1 MATASCAP
9 PPKRRRRNSESL
21 SDADESRLGQYIE
34 AFKKIHRS
42 DNRARAGIGE
52 LVHLAASLSRGKHR
66 LRDSLCKAIDSDGVL
81 LSQLQNAHSFDVF
94 EDNLTRLFMAELEA
108 LQDVPLFGP
117 FSPEVMDYVKTLI
130 RKTPCLHLSRKRHL
144 GYIAFSISYARAIL
158 NVPRITRTAHG
169 L

>member
-52 LVHLAASLSRGKHR
+52 LVHLAARSRGKHR
-66 LRDSLCKAIDSDGVL
+66 LRDSLCKAIDSDDVL

-94 EDNLTRLFMAELEA
+94 EDDLTRLFMAELEA

-117 FSPEVMDYVKTLI
+117 FSPEVMDYVKTL
-130 RKTPCLHLSRKRHL
+130 KEDTLFQGGSR
-144 GYIAFSISYARAIL
+144 ISFQVSVRRVAV
-158 NVPRITRTAHG
+158 VPNSRV
-169 L
+169 

>member
-1 MATASCAP
+1 MYMVTASCALL
-9 PPKRRRRNSESL
+9 KRRRRNSESL

-52 LVHLAASLSRGKHR
+52 LVHLAARSRGKHR
-66 LRDSLCKAIDSDGVL
+66 LRDSLCKAIDSDDVL

-94 EDNLTRLFMAELEA
+94 EDDLTRLFMAELEA

-117 FSPEVMDYVKTLI
+117 FSPEVMDYVKTL
-130 RKTPCLHLSRKRHL
+130 KEDTLFQGGSR
-144 GYIAFSISYARAIL
+144 ISFQVSVRRVAV
-158 NVPRITRTAHG
+158 VPNSRV
-169 L
+169 

>member
-1 MATASCAP
+1 MATGPA
-9 PPKRRRRNSESL
+9 PKRRRRNSK
-21 SDADESRLGQYIE
+21 SDAEESRLGQCIE

-52 LVHLAASLSRGKHR
+52 LVHLAARSRGKHR
-66 LRDSLCKAIDSDGVL
+66 LRDSLCKAIDNDDVL

-94 EDNLTRLFMAELEA
+94 EDDLTRLFMAELEA

-144 GYIAFSISYARAIL
+144 GYIAFSISYARTIL